1 MKLFGILG
9 FPLGHSYSPAY
20 FNEKFR
26 REGIDA
32 RYLTFELED
41 LAALPALIARTPE
54 LCGLNVTIPHK
65 QRILPYLDTLSPE
78 ARAVGAVN
86 CIRIRRDG
94 GIPHL
99 SGHNTDVI
107 GFRNALTAFLPTL
120 STSQHPL
127 PSGTALRALVLG
139 NGGAACAVR
148 HVLDTLR
155 IAHLTAT
162 RHPRHAGEIPYAEVP
177 RHLPRHLLVIN
188 ATPLGTHPASAACPD
203 LPYDRLTP
211 AHCLFDLVYN
221 PAVTE
226 FMKRGAARGAR
237 TCNGLAM
244 LTGQAEAAW
253 DIWNNG

>member
-41 LAALPALIARTPE
+41 LATLPALIARTPE

-65 QRILPYLDTLSPE
+65 QRILSYLDTLSPE

-99 SGHNTDVI
+99 SGHNTDLI

-120 STSQHPL
+120 STS
-127 PSGTALRALVLG
+127 GTPHRALILG

-148 HVLDTLR
+148 HALDTLR
-155 IAHLTAT
+155 IAHLTVT
-162 RHPRHAGEIPYAEVP
+162 RHPRHSGEIPYAEVT
-177 RHLPRHLLVIN
+177 RHLADHLLVIN
-188 ATPLGTHPASAACPD
+188 ATPLGTYPAITTCPD

-211 AHCLFDLVYN
+211 AHHLFDLVYN

-226 FMKRGAARGAR
+226 FMKRGAAHGAR